1 MEISKLSD
9 KQHKIIVTKRLTELE
24 RRRDGH
30 SDNLK
35 KKKKKERKKVPTEV
49 TIELKNILE
58 FNSKLD
64 EAEKHIDELEDKA
77 IEITQ
82 TEQ

>member
-1 MEISKLSD
+1 M
-9 KQHKIIVTKRLTELE
+9 
-24 RRRDGH
+24 
-30 SDNLK
+30 
-35 KKKKKERKKVPTEV
+35 
-49 TIELKNILE
+49 KNILE